1 MDGKEIK
8 KLLIDQ
14 DLSQKE
20 LALRIG
26 IKLPY
31 LNAVINGHRKTTW
44 IQKAIARELKVNFEH
59 LFPGKNQDQ
68 AHRSPIRKA
77 RKE

>member
-8 KLLIDQ
+8 KLLIDRG
-14 DLSQKE
+14 LSQKE

-44 IQKAIARELKVNFEH
+44 IQEAIARELKVNFEH
-59 LFPGKNQDQ
+59 LFPGKNQDKTP
-68 AHRSPIRKA
+68 RSPIRRVK
-77 RKE
+77 KE